1 MTGVIW
7 RFLAGAALAALVC
20 PLAALEP
27 STLEPSTNDRP
38 VLRLVNGDETRQLSL
53 RDIESLDLYETEL
66 RHFEGKEGT
75 FTGVRLKEFLAAH
88 GMNDARRVR
97 FIGADDYTAF
107 LNQQELQ
114 NKERLL
120 VTRFEHEPIPMNDL
134 GPLMLVVPEDAEAVL
149 AGEQSM
155 TKWVWSIVE
164 IRAR

>member
-7 RFLAGAALAALVC
+7 RFLAGAVLAALVC

-27 STLEPSTNDRP
+27 SALEPSTSDRP
-38 VLRLVNGDETRQLSL
+38 ILTLVNGDETRRLSL
-53 RDIESLDLYETEL
+53 REIEALDLYEAEF

-88 GMNDARRVR
+88 GMDDARRVR

-107 LNQQELQ
+107 LDQEELRE
-114 NKERLL
+114 KERLL
-120 VTRFEHEPIPMNDL
+120 VTRFDGEPIPMNDL

-149 AGEQSM
+149 AGETSM